1 MKLTEIYIFR
11 EYLVANWGLI
21 RIDSE
26 CLFDSLEN
34 ACAHL
39 KKEVREK
46 VEINFRFSISKF
58 ILNDPEAR
66 QSSEEWVYLTDGSL
80 LRHIYPDCVPEPS
93 LYEGRFSVGDIVRIK
108 SEIENPSFGLTFENV
123 GVIYQLPEAED
134 DSYIVIFISEK
145 GCASHLHLPE
155 EALSHESVV
164 VTDENSFLKVL
175 ASSLKDGSAE
185 ELNEQVWGDVYVR
198 KIGHYYYD

>member
-1 MKLTEIYIFR
+1 MKLTEIFIFR
-11 EYLVANWGLI
+11 EYLIADWGLI
-21 RIDSE
+21 RIDNE

-34 ACAHL
+34 AHAHL
-39 KKEVREK
+39 KNEVREK
-46 VEINFRFSISKF
+46 VEINFRFSISKCA
-58 ILNDPEAR
+58 LNDTEAWR
-66 QSSEEWVYLTDGSL
+66 SLEEWVYLTDGRL
-80 LRHIYPDCVPEPS
+80 LRHTHPDSVPEQS

-108 SEIENPSFGLTFENV
+108 SEIESPSFGLVFENV

-134 DSYIVIFISEK
+134 DSYIIIFISEK

-164 VTDENSFLKVL
+164 VTDENSFLKVI
-175 ASSLKDGSAE
+175 AASLKDGSTE

-198 KIGHYYYD
+198 KICKYYYD